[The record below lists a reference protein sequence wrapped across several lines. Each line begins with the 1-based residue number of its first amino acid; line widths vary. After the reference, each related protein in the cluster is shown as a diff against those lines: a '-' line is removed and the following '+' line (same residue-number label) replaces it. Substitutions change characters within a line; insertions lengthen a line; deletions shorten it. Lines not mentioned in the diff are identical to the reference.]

1 MLDSRTWIRRWDR
14 ESHKINPSRLRN
26 NSRLISHVQQSP
38 HGFSPVWPII
48 QRALI
53 HVHADEFIRELGIE
67 IAGKLQRIG

>member
-1 MLDSRTWIRRWDR
+1 MSSNRT
-14 ESHKINPSRLRN
+14 
-26 NSRLISHVQQSP
+26 